1 MYKFLDVQSED
12 VTYIHKGK
20 NRQAGGSEVGTSRQ
34 VLQSCWYKNMFKDL
48 KGMMAKKTKKMEK
61 EKWKLLKICQ
71 METIALEIKV

>member
-1 MYKFLDVQSED
+1 
-12 VTYIHKGK
+12 
-20 NRQAGGSEVGTSRQ
+20 
-34 VLQSCWYKNMFKDL
+34 MFKDL